1 MDDGGKLDYNKNS
14 KNKSV
19 VLNTQSFTSLEV
31 ENLSEQLSNNFNLL
45 CEVRSNKG
53 QKVIVITNRSYLT
66 LYSLID
72 PYLVDEMRYK
82 LPYNDSIAK

>member
-19 VLNTQSFTSLEV
+19 VLNTQSFTKLEV
-31 ENLSEQLSNNFNLL
+31 ENLSEQLSRKFNLF
-45 CEVRSNKG
+45 CEVRSNKDK
-53 QKVIVITNRSYLT
+53 KVIVITDNSYKT

-72 PYLVDEMRYK
+72 PFLVNEMRYK
-82 LPYNDSIAK
+82 LPYDYSTAK